1 MELVDLFAG
10 SVLLIINFMSWMI
23 QESIL
28 DQFSLAREVDLVPT
42 RHKGNREVL
51 CLWLLLSVNM

>member
-23 QESIL
+23 QESVL
-28 DQFSLAREVDLVPT
+28 DQFSLAREEEE
-42 RHKGNREVL
+42 REGKEGGV
-51 CLWLLLSVNM
+51 